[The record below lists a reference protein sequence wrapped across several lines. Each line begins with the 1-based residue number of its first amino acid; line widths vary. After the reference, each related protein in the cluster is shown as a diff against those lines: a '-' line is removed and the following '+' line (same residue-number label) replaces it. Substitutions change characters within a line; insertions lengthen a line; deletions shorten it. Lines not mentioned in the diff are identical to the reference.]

1 MYSVSLRGLFSGVV
15 VYCCTVVGRTVAAV
29 VFDRVSRFPV
39 GRRGH
44 RARHVNCKLPVE
56 VCFFFTR
63 AKGISIFD
71 TVYYSE
77 QFEKA
82 G

>member
-56 VCFFFTR
+56 V
-63 AKGISIFD
+63 
-71 TVYYSE
+71 
-77 QFEKA
+77 
-82 G
+82 